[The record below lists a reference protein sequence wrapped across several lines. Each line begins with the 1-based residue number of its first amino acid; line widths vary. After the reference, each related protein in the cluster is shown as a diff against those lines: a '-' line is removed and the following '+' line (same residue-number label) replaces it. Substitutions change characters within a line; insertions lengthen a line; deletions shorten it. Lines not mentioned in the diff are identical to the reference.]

1 MRDTLTAGSGIRG
14 PVPVNSEQ
22 DRCPV
27 LNIPLIPISSS
38 RPAGRATLFLLTL
51 ILASVFLVVPSPIHA
66 AGKPDDLSAAVRD
79 FVRRNKVDGRS
90 GWEEYLDPARRGELR
105 EMEAAMP
112 RGLAGPCWS
121 YFFTFTLTGVGPGH
135 GNAAMVGFY
144 HPWSDT
150 WLLSRWQSRPHP
162 RIEALALVP
171 GDRLR
176 NLAGPVDWRPLWQR
190 DRGQGAQPVTR
201 AVLTSLDRFNQLLK
215 SGQSRQEVVGSMRG
229 LERYEQPVVAV
240 LLAAWMRSCSLL
252 QARPDTPMAARLAG
266 EGRALIRVG
275 RTGRIKP
282 LLRSATATGAA
293 TRDRLAQWSP
303 ARYGSLVPVDWT
315 GDDRQATLFLSR
327 EDNSDLC
334 LALHFRVS
342 PDTLRL
348 DRVELMDFREL
359 WRRHQRREVTP

>member
-1 MRDTLTAGSGIRG
+1 M
-14 PVPVNSEQ
+14 
-22 DRCPV
+22 
-27 LNIPLIPISSS
+27 LNIPFLPITSP
-38 RPAGRATLFLLTL
+38 RHAGRAALFFLTFVL
-51 ILASVFLVVPSPIHA
+51 VGVFPVVPHPIHA
-66 AGKPDDLSAAVRD
+66 AGEPDDLAAAVRD
-79 FVRRNKVDGRS
+79 FVQRNKVDGRS
-90 GWEEYLDPARRGELR
+90 GWDEYLDPARKADLR
-105 EMEAAMP
+105 DMEAVMP

-121 YFFTFTLTGVGPGH
+121 YFFTFTLTGMGPGH
-135 GNAAMVGFY
+135 GGAAMVGFY

-150 WLLSRWQSRPHP
+150 WLLSRWRSRPHP
-162 RIEALALVP
+162 RIVALALVP

-176 NLAGPVDWRPLWQR
+176 NLAGQGPVDWRPLWQR
-190 DRGQGAQPVTR
+190 NRGQGAQPLTR
-201 AVLTSLDRFNQLLK
+201 AVLTSLDHFNQLLK
-215 SGQSRQEVVGSMRG
+215 GGPSWQEVVRSVRG

-252 QARPDTPMAARLAG
+252 QARPDTPRAARLAE
-266 EGRALIRVG
+266 EGRAVVKAG
-275 RTGRIKP
+275 RAGRIVP

-293 TRDRLAQWSP
+293 SRDQLARWSP
-303 ARYGSLVPVDWT
+303 ARYGSLVPVDWS

-359 WRRHQRREVTP
+359 WRRHQRREVKP